1 MSKKGEINNWIP
13 PSGSTNTLYLI
24 SLILLAI
31 CFSTSI
37 YVRQSSDFR
46 ASPKSASDI
55 ESATVI
61 VSSSNKSEKELPR
74 SDQNK
79 PSVSPVIPQ
88 VVFPSPSTVAI
99 SPLVMTTLVTQ
110 ANRPNKYLCALIESS
125 MHYDQPQ
132 AIVGW
137 APNAPLPASMQAVS
151 WQAGYFHSSKVLMY
165 YSILHE
171 EKMFSFYPE
180 GTLFVFVDFDN
191 VVQFGPAELIER
203 YKVSINKA
211 QKAIPRLKN
220 VTAIVA
226 TELNGPFFPNSHD
239 LPPDR
244 PPEGTVWYNMCSGGM
259 MGDRAGMLQLLG
271 EMVKHIGPVT
281 LADRSGLIERPDQ
294 ELLIELWR
302 AGLPV
307 ALDWGMDVFLSM
319 NIPDDKPGVTI
330 DPQTGHGD
338 WRGHFV
344 FDDVEGSSTR
354 GKMKS
359 AHTGTTPVHVHFNGF
374 SKSTPSSP
382 PSHKLG
388 FEEVF
393 DRFEFVRAR
402 PNPAKAY
409 IPREKFKKLVR
420 FFDERLQLIDGVE
433 PADVCPSG
441 TPLEI

>member
-1 MSKKGEINNWIP
+1 M
-13 PSGSTNTLYLI
+13 L
-24 SLILLAI
+24 
-31 CFSTSI
+31 
-37 YVRQSSDFR
+37 
-46 ASPKSASDI
+46 
-55 ESATVI
+55 
-61 VSSSNKSEKELPR
+61 
-74 SDQNK
+74 
-79 PSVSPVIPQ
+79 
-88 VVFPSPSTVAI
+88 
-99 SPLVMTTLVTQ
+99 TTLVTQ
-110 ANRPNKYLCALIESS
+110 ANRPNKYLCALVESAI
-125 MHYDQPQ
+125 HYDQPQ

-165 YSILHE
+165 YSIIHE

-191 VVQFGPAELIER
+191 VVQFGPAELIAR
-203 YKVSINKA
+203 YKASVSKA
-211 QKAIPRLKN
+211 QKASPRLKN

-226 TELNGPFFPNSHD
+226 TELNGPFFAHLSE
-239 LPPDR
+239 PPDQ
-244 PPEGTVWYNMCSGGM
+244 PPAGTAWYNMCSGGM
-259 MGDRAGMLQLLG
+259 MGDRSGMLQLLG

-281 LADRSGLIERPDQ
+281 LEDRTKLIERPDQ

-319 NIPDDKPGVTI
+319 NIPDDKPGVSI

-344 FDDVEGSSTR
+344 FDDIEGSPTR

-374 SKSTPSSP
+374 SKSTPGSP

-402 PNPAKAY
+402 PNSAKAY

-420 FFDERLQLIDGVE
+420 IFDEHLELVNGVE
-433 PADVCPSG
+433 PADLCPPN
-441 TPLEI
+441 TPLET